1 MLTSFRLC
9 WTGPATPEAIQ
20 KDFDSI
26 LGREV
31 VLNGNVFIRADK
43 DKVEKLYRL
52 KLEKKSVF
60 RPEHEEV
67 SAGGLTTL
75 FHMISPGAYARMQAY
90 DKIRPLHEGP
100 DGAFLADLDH
110 WPDAP
115 GGACGPMFPCQ
126 LTHGTVLSWKHQRLF
141 LGSEAT
147 ANGWNL
153 FPSSETS
160 ASAPVTPAIDI
171 LMGLSD
177 PQQKKLPSVIVRL
190 ETVCACQHR
199 ACGVRQTGLGD
210 QASRLGSA
218 TRGLNNSCEFDT
230 DALDDP
236 SDTDSDTNEFW
247 RQAANDV
254 EHMPMHIMLRQSFSV
269 RHSAIASAWLQFLR
283 GVRGITFKAANLAFS
298 LLSFAM

>member
-1 MLTSFRLC
+1 MLTSFRLR
-9 WTGPATPEAIQ
+9 WTGPSTPEAIQ

-26 LGREV
+26 FGRGV

-115 GGACGPMFPCQ
+115 GGARGPMFPCQ
-126 LTHGTVLSWKHQRLF
+126 LTHGTVMSWKHHRVF
-141 LGSEAT
+141 LGSEHLA

-153 FPSSETS
+153 FPSS
-160 ASAPVTPAIDI
+160 ASAPVSPASDI

-177 PQQKKLPSVIVRL
+177 TKQKKLSGNGMRLPSLCAWKLYVLANTVRVESAKL
-190 ETVCACQHR
+190 VEETR
-199 ACGVRQTGLGD
+199 L
-210 QASRLGSA
+210 LGSA
-218 TRGLNNSCEFDT
+218 TRGLKRSCEFDA
-230 DALDDP
+230 DDPADP
-236 SDTDSDTNEFW
+236 SDTDSETNEYW
-247 RQAANDV
+247 RN
-254 EHMPMHIMLRQSFSV
+254 
-269 RHSAIASAWLQFLR
+269 AIREASTTR
-283 GVRGITFKAANLAFS
+283 PTS
-298 LLSFAM
+298 HP